1 MEVRNVILCSLTY
14 ITDFI
19 VAGDY
24 VFGKI
29 NPNGVVIWSKEMDS
43 SVDRE
48 IYSAAEGTDGYY
60 FCGYTD

>member
-1 MEVRNVILCSLTY
+1 
-14 ITDFI
+14 
-19 VAGDY
+19 

-29 NPNGVVIWSKEMDS
+29 NPNGAVIWSKEMDS